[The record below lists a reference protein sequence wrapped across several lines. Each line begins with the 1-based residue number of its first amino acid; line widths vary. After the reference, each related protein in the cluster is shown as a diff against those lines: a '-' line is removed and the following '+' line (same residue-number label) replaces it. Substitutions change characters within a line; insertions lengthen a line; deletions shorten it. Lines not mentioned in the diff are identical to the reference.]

1 MAKLL
6 DSLKTSSLLRQASHR
21 RTQLY
26 CIGTAKSGTHSMHE
40 LLRTHLRSAH
50 EAESEEV
57 IDMILANAAGRKDDS
72 EVVDYLLRRDR
83 RLSLELDSSH
93 LNIFLLHK
101 LVSLFPAAKFILT
114 IRDPYSWLDSFIN
127 HQLTHTASRQ
137 WLALRDFRFRPDLY
151 VHQPEEMILKNH
163 GLYTIDGYLSYWGWH
178 NRKAVSVVPEEQLL
192 IVRTD
197 HITERVEEIAAF
209 AGVPSR
215 RLKREKS
222 HSFKAQ
228 RKFDLLDKVDRPFL
242 EDKIA
247 EHCGGLVARFF
258 PEFRLPGR
266 NESAQQREPLSLLQ
280 PSV

>member
-1 MAKLL
+1 
-6 DSLKTSSLLRQASHR
+6 
-21 RTQLY
+21 
-26 CIGTAKSGTHSMHE
+26 MHE
-40 LLRTHLRSAH
+40 LLRAHLRSAH
-50 EAESEEV
+50 EAECEEV
-57 IDMILANAAGRKDDS
+57 IDIIMANAAGRMDDS
-72 EVVDYLLRRDR
+72 EVVYYLLLRDR

-101 LVSLFPAAKFILT
+101 LISLFPTAKFILT

-127 HQLTHTASRQ
+127 HQLTHSASSQ

-151 VHQPEEMILKNH
+151 VHQPEEMILKDH

-178 NRKAVSVVPEEQLL
+178 NRKAIAVVPEEQLL

-197 HITERVEEIAAF
+197 HITARIDEIASF
-209 AGVPSR
+209 TGVPKG
-215 RLKREKS
+215 RLQNEKA

-228 RKFDLLDKVDRPFL
+228 KKFGILDKVDRQFL
-242 EDKIA
+242 KDKIA

-258 PEFRLPGR
+258 PEFQLGER
-266 NESAQQREPLSLLQ
+266 NELAQQREPLNLLQ